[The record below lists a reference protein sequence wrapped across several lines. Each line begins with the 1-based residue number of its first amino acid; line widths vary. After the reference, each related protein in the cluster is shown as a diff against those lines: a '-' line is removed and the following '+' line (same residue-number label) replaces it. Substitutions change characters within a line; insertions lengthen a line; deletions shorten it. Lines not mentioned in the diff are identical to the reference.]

1 MKSIVTGVA
10 AACLAAAIATAISN
24 HAAAQG
30 ANVGGRYQVQ
40 GKNFNG
46 STYSGTAEITVT
58 SNNTCRIVWVTGGT
72 TSRGICMRNETS
84 FVAGYQLGNSIG
96 LVIYDIKPD
105 GSLDSGFAPTLN
117 GAVNAVAQQAD
128 QGGRGLCRGRR
139 CRHCGPHA
147 GTKLDNE
154 PGTARGCREP
164 RWGGRGARDPDIPHL

>member
-58 SNNTCRIVWVTGGT
+58 SNNTCRIVWVTGST
-72 TSRGICMRNETS
+72 TSRGICMRN
-84 FVAGYQLGNSIG
+84 GNSFAASYVLGSKIG
-96 LVIYDIKPD
+96 LVIYEQKGD
-105 GSLDSGFAPTLN
+105 GTLDGLWTI
-117 GAVNAVAQQAD
+117 AD
-128 QGGRGLCRGRR
+128 ETGVGVERLVPIR
-139 CRHCGPHA
+139 
-147 GTKLDNE
+147 
-154 PGTARGCREP
+154 
-164 RWGGRGARDPDIPHL
+164 